1 MAYAKIENNTVV
13 KYPYTVADMQAD
25 FPEVDF
31 SAGLTDEV
39 LTSCFAVVVQMGTI
53 PAHSSSTH
61 IFSTAVEV
69 NEDGSATAVITATE
83 RRFEEAALNLRHSRD
98 IALQKTDWVITR
110 ALEEGNP
117 VPANYVT
124 YRNALRDL
132 PSQEGF
138 PYDYVWPVLEI

>member
-1 MAYAKIENNTVV
+1 MAYAKIENGTVV
-13 KYPYTVADMQAD
+13 KYPYTVADMQTD

-31 SAGLTDEV
+31 STGLTDEV
-39 LTSCFAVVVQMGTI
+39 LASCSAVEVQMGPI
-53 PAHSSSTH
+53 PTHSSSTH
-61 IFSTAVEV
+61 IFNTTVEV

-110 ALEEGNP
+110 AFEEGNP
-117 VPANYVT
+117 VPTNYVT

-138 PYDYVWPVLEI
+138 PYDYVWPILEI

>member
-13 KYPYTVADMQAD
+13 KYPYTVAAMKAD

-31 SAGLTDEV
+31 NAEITDEL
-39 LTSCFAVVVQMGTI
+39 LTSCSAVVVKMGTI

-61 IFSTAVEV
+61 IFNTTVEI
-69 NEDGSATAVITATE
+69 NEDGEAIAIITATE
-83 RRFEEAALNLRHSRD
+83 RRLEEAAFNLRHSRD

-138 PYDYVWPVLEI
+138 PYEYIWPVLET

>member
-1 MAYAKIENNTVV
+1 MAYAKIENGTVV
-13 KYPYTVADMQAD
+13 KYPYTVADMQTD

-31 SAGLTDEV
+31 STGLTDEV
-39 LTSCFAVVVQMGTI
+39 LASCSAVEVQMGPI
-53 PAHSSSTH
+53 PTHSSSTH
-61 IFSTAVEV
+61 IFNTTVEV

-110 ALEEGNP
+110 AFEEGNP

-138 PYDYVWPVLEI
+138 PYDYVWPILEI

>member
-1 MAYAKIENNTVV
+1 MAYAKIENGTVV
-13 KYPYTVADMQAD
+13 KYPYTVADMQTD

-31 SAGLTDEV
+31 STGLTDEV

-61 IFSTAVEV
+61 IFNTAVEV

-83 RRFEEAALNLRHSRD
+83 RRLEEAAFNLRHSRD

-110 ALEEGNP
+110 AFEEGNP

-138 PYDYVWPVLEI
+138 PYEYVWPVLET